1 MSIHLPVVCVEADVL
16 LRDGEAAGGA
26 APVRADADPAAEVR
40 HAPPGLVIQN
50 LHPEVSRLA
59 RALKICPSMVMV
71 IFADKHPI
79 ILGAFNKYC
88 ENCC

>member
-50 LHPEVSRLA
+50 LHPEVSRLT
-59 RALKICPSMVMV
+59 RALKINGYLCRQESQ
-71 IFADKHPI
+71 F
-79 ILGAFNKYC
+79 FNKYC
-88 ENCC
+88 ENCR